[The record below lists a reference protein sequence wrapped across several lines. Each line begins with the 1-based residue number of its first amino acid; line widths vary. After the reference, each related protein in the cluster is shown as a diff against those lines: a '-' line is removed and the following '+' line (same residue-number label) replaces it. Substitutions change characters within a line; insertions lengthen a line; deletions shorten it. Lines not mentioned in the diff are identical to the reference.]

1 MVVVIKKKGETT
13 DKLLK
18 RFTKTVRE
26 ENIAFD
32 VSKNLFHKNDKEM
45 KKDKMRDKAKMK
57 KLGFYKP
64 YS

>member
-32 VSKNLFHKNDKEM
+32 VNKNMFHKSDKEL
-45 KKDKMRDKAKMK
+45 KKDKMREKAKMK
-57 KLGFYKP
+57 KQGYYKP
-64 YS
+64 Y

>member
-32 VSKNLFHKNDKEM
+32 VNKNMFHKSPREL
-45 KKDKMRDKAKMK
+45 KKDKAREKAKMK
-57 KLGFYKP
+57 KQGNY
-64 YS
+64 